1 MNENINDETVI
12 DLGRLF
18 QLLKKGLVGI
28 ILWGIFGAII
38 ASLVSFV
45 FMTPKY
51 SATTDI
57 LVNQKVDNVTAQ
69 YNVQQAD
76 LQVINTYKDVL
87 TKPVILAPVLKLVRQ
102 TDNYQ
107 GSIGSLESAVSVSNT
122 TNSQVVSVTVTDKNA
137 YTASD
142 IANAI
147 AQVFSKKI
155 KKMMKINNVT
165 IVTEA
170 TPDTTPVSPNKKLNL
185 LIGIVVGVLIG
196 VAIIVL
202 RDLMDTTVRD
212 DKFLRDELGLS
223 NLGTISH
230 MGSKKYR
237 KFVSVKVAQDAVGK
251 IERRV

>member
-142 IANAI
+142 IANAT

-185 LIGIVVGVLIG
+185 LIGIVVGILIG

-230 MGSKKYR
+230 MGPKKYR